1 MTRLGQMLLE
11 RGMEQGIEQGIERGI
26 KALIENCMEFGLSRK
41 DTSEK
46 IKSKFDLN
54 DIAAEEHLQRYWK

>member
-11 RGMEQGIEQGIERGI
+11 RGMEQGIERGI
-26 KALIENCMEFGLSRK
+26 KLHGLSRK

-54 DIAAEEHLQRYWK
+54 DIAAEEPLQRYWK